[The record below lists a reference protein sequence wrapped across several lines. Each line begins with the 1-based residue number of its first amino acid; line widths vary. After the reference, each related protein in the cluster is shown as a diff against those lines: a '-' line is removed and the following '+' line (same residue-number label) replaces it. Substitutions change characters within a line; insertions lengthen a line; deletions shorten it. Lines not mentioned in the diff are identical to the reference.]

1 MGCNTTT
8 LFAYILTICNSMDDV
23 NLSTKEST
31 KSGTSQRR
39 RRLLL
44 NLGLSVAIIV
54 AGIIGAAYITKTA
67 PKARRRPPA
76 KIAPLVEVVQIQ
88 PGIHNIAV
96 QAMGTV
102 VPAREIVLESRV
114 SGEIVAL
121 HSQFTAG
128 GFLEKGSEV
137 LRIDPL
143 DYELAVTLAQAKVK
157 DSESILKVAEEEAA
171 ASIEEWRLLYKNN
184 PDDAKIP
191 ALVAKKP
198 QLEAARAKL
207 AGEQADLRKA
217 KLDLARTRI
226 RAPFNAIVRKKFVDI
241 GSQVSSQEQLAELI
255 GTDIY
260 WIQASIPV
268 GRLNWI
274 TIPRQSAETGST
286 VRIIHRNEYEYTGA
300 VIKLLGDLEQE
311 GRMARVLIEV
321 RDPLGL
327 NIKGKTRLP
336 LLIGEYVRL
345 EIQGQQ
351 LDNVYRIPR
360 TALRENTRIWVA
372 SSEDTLKIR
381 DINVL
386 WRDTQTVLFRDGLQ
400 PGDRLIVSELPT
412 PVDGMT
418 LQIAK

>member
-1 MGCNTTT
+1 MDEQIITADETTRT
-8 LFAYILTICNSMDDV
+8 GRFRS
-23 NLSTKEST
+23 
-31 KSGTSQRR
+31 R

-44 NLGLSVAIIV
+44 NIGLSLAVIV
-54 AGIIGAAYITKTA
+54 AAIIGAAYITKTA

-76 KIAPLVEVVQIQ
+76 KIAPLVEVAQIQ
-88 PGIHNIAV
+88 PGIHNVAV

-102 VPAREIVLESRV
+102 VPAKEIVLESRV

-121 HSQFTAG
+121 HPQFTVG

-143 DYELAVTLAQAKVK
+143 DYELAVTLAQARVK

-171 ASIEEWRLLYKNN
+171 AAIEEWRLLYKNN
-184 PDDAKIP
+184 PQNAEIP
-191 ALVAKKP
+191 ALVAKEP

-207 AGEQADLRKA
+207 AAEKADLQKA

-226 RAPFNAIVRKKFVDI
+226 KAPFNAIVRNKFVDI
-241 GSQVSSQEQLAELI
+241 GSQVSGQEQLAELI
-255 GTDIY
+255 GTDVY

-268 GRLNWI
+268 DRLNWI
-274 TIPRQSAETGST
+274 TIPRQSTETGSS
-286 VRIIHRNEYEYTGA
+286 VRIFHRNAYEHNGT

-327 NIKGKTRLP
+327 RRKEKAQLP

-345 EIQGQQ
+345 EISGRQ

-360 TALRENTRIWVA
+360 TALRDSNRIWVA
-372 SSEDTLKIR
+372 SSQDTLKIR
-381 DINVL
+381 EVDIL
-386 WRDTQTVLFRDGLQ
+386 WRDSETVLFRDGLR
-400 PGDRLIVSELPT
+400 PGDRLIVSELST
-412 PVDGMT
+412 PVDGMAV
-418 LQIAK
+418 QIAR

>member
-1 MGCNTTT
+1 MDEQITTADET
-8 LFAYILTICNSMDDV
+8 TRTGRSR
-23 NLSTKEST
+23 S
-31 KSGTSQRR
+31 R

-44 NLGLSVAIIV
+44 NIGLSLAVIV
-54 AGIIGAAYITKTA
+54 AGVIGATYITKTA

-76 KIAPLVEVVQIQ
+76 KIAPLVEVAQIQ
-88 PGIHNIAV
+88 PGIHNVAV

-102 VPAREIVLESRV
+102 VPAKEIVLESRV

-121 HSQFTAG
+121 HPQFTVG

-143 DYELAVTLAQAKVK
+143 DYELAVTLAQARVK

-171 ASIEEWRLLYKNN
+171 AAIEEWRLLYNN
-184 PDDAKIP
+184 KPENAKIP
-191 ALVAKKP
+191 ALVAKEP

-207 AGEQADLRKA
+207 AAEKADLQKA

-226 RAPFNAIVRKKFVDI
+226 KAPFNAIVRKKFVDI
-241 GSQVSSQEQLAELI
+241 GSQVSGQEQLAELI
-255 GTDIY
+255 GTDVY

-268 GRLNWI
+268 DRLNWI
-274 TIPRQSAETGST
+274 TIPRQASQTGSK
-286 VRIIHRNEYEYTGA
+286 VSIFHRNTYGHSGT

-327 NIKGKTRLP
+327 SQKEKSQLP

-345 EIQGQQ
+345 EISGRQ

-360 TALRENTRIWVA
+360 TALRDDSRIWVA
-372 SSEDTLKIR
+372 SSEDTLNIR
-381 DINVL
+381 EVDIL
-386 WRDTQTVLFRDGLQ
+386 WRDSQTVLFRDGLM
-400 PGDRLIVSELPT
+400 PGDRLITSELPT
-412 PVDGMT
+412 PVDGMAV
-418 LQIAK
+418 QIAR

>member
-1 MGCNTTT
+1 MDEQIKTAKETTRT
-8 LFAYILTICNSMDDV
+8 GRSR
-23 NLSTKEST
+23 S
-31 KSGTSQRR
+31 R
-39 RRLLL
+39 RRLII
-44 NLGLSVAIIV
+44 NIGLSLAVIV

-76 KIAPLVEVVQIQ
+76 KIAPLVEVARIT
-88 PGIHNIAV
+88 PGVHNVAV

-121 HSQFTAG
+121 HPQFAVG

-143 DYELAVTLAQAKVK
+143 DYELAVTLAQARVK
-157 DSESILKVAEEEAA
+157 DSESVLKVAEEEAA
-171 ASIEEWRLLYKNN
+171 AAIEEWRLLYKNN
-184 PDDAKIP
+184 PEDAKIP
-191 ALVAKKP
+191 ALVAKEP

-217 KLDLARTRI
+217 RLDLERTRI
-226 RAPFNAIVRKKFVDI
+226 KAPFNAIVRNQFVDL
-241 GSQVSSQEQLAELI
+241 GSQVSSQEQLAELV

-260 WIQASIPV
+260 WVQASIPV
-268 GRLNWI
+268 DRLNWI
-274 TIPRQSAETGST
+274 MIPRQASETGSI
-286 VRIIHRNEYEYTGA
+286 VRIFHRNDFEHQGT

-321 RDPLGL
+321 KDPLGL
-327 NIKGKTRLP
+327 SPKAKKQLP

-345 EIQGQQ
+345 EIDGRR

-360 TALRENTRIWVA
+360 AALREDTRIWVA
-372 SSEDTLKIR
+372 SSENTLKIR
-381 DINVL
+381 EVDVL
-386 WRDTQTVLFRDGLQ
+386 WRDAETVLFKDGLE
-400 PGDRLIVSELPT
+400 PGDRLIISELPT
-412 PVDGMT
+412 PVEGMAI
-418 LQIAK
+418 QIAQ

>member
-1 MGCNTTT
+1 
-8 LFAYILTICNSMDDV
+8 MDDKAV
-23 NLSTKEST
+23 TEDATTQSRFSR
-31 KSGTSQRR
+31 SR
-39 RRLLL
+39 RRLII
-44 NLGLSVAIIV
+44 NIGLSVAVII

-76 KIAPLVEVVQIQ
+76 KIAPLVEVARIQ
-88 PGIHNIAV
+88 PGVHNVAV

-121 HSQFTAG
+121 HPQFTIG

-143 DYELAVTLAQAKVK
+143 DYELAVTLAQARVK
-157 DSESILKVAEEEAA
+157 DSESVLKVAEEEAA
-171 ASIEEWRLLYKNN
+171 AAIEEWRLLYKNN
-184 PDDAKIP
+184 PEDAKIP
-191 ALVAKKP
+191 ALVAKEP

-217 KLDLARTRI
+217 RLDLERTRI
-226 RAPFNAIVRKKFVDI
+226 KAPFNAIVRKKFVDL
-241 GSQVSSQEQLAELI
+241 GSQVSGQEQLAELV

-260 WIQASIPV
+260 WVQASIPV
-268 GRLNWI
+268 DRLNWI
-274 TIPRQSAETGST
+274 TIPRQASETGSN
-286 VRIIHRNEYEYTGA
+286 VRIFHRNDFEHQGK

-321 RDPLGL
+321 KDPLGL
-327 NIKGKTRLP
+327 ILKDKTQLP

-345 EIQGQQ
+345 EIKGRQI
-351 LDNVYRIPR
+351 DNVYRIPR
-360 TALRENTRIWVA
+360 SALREDTRIWVA
-372 SSEDTLKIR
+372 TSEDTLKIR
-381 DINVL
+381 EVDVL
-386 WRDTQTVLFRDGLQ
+386 WRDAETVLFKDGLE

-412 PVDGMT
+412 PVEGMAV
-418 LQIAK
+418 QIAR

>member
-1 MGCNTTT
+1 
-8 LFAYILTICNSMDDV
+8 MDDV
-23 NLSTKEST
+23 NISTKAST
-31 KSGTSQRR
+31 KTGTSTRR
-39 RRLLL
+39 RRLLI
-44 NLGLSVAIIV
+44 NIGLSLAVIV
-54 AGIIGAAYITKTA
+54 AGIIGADYITKTA

-76 KIAPLVEVVQIQ
+76 KIAPLVEVARIQ
-88 PGIHNIAV
+88 PGIHNVAV

-121 HSQFTAG
+121 HPQFTVG

-137 LRIDPL
+137 LRIDPV
-143 DYELAVTLAQAKVK
+143 DYELAVTLAQARVK

-171 ASIEEWRLLYKNN
+171 AAIEEWRLLYKEKPEDN
-184 PDDAKIP
+184 KIP
-191 ALVAKKP
+191 ALVAKEP

-207 AGEQADLRKA
+207 AGDKADLRKA
-217 KLDLARTRI
+217 KLDLDRTRI
-226 RAPFNAIVRKKFVDI
+226 LAPFNAIVRKKFVDV
-241 GSQVSSQEQLAELI
+241 GSQVSSQEQLAELV

-268 GRLNWI
+268 DRLNWI
-274 TIPRQSAETGST
+274 RIPRQTSETGSK
-286 VRIIHRNEYEYTGA
+286 VRIFHRNEYEHSGT

-327 NIKGKTRLP
+327 SAKEKEQLP
-336 LLIGEYVRL
+336 LLIGEYLRL
-345 EIQGQQ
+345 EIQGRQ

-360 TALRENTRIWVA
+360 SALRENTRIWVA
-372 SSEDTLKIR
+372 SSNDTLKIR
-381 DINVL
+381 EVDVL
-386 WRDTQTVLFRDGLQ
+386 WRDTQTVLFRDGLE

-412 PVDGMT
+412 PVESMAV
-418 LQIAK
+418 QIAR

>member
-1 MGCNTTT
+1 
-8 LFAYILTICNSMDDV
+8 MDDRIA
-23 NLSTKEST
+23 TAEK
-31 KSGTSQRR
+31 KSETTPSRSR
-39 RRLLL
+39 RRLII
-44 NLGLSVAIIV
+44 NIGLSLAVIV
-54 AGIIGAAYITKTA
+54 AGVIGAAYITKTA

-76 KIAPLVEVVQIQ
+76 KIAPLVEVAQIE
-88 PGIHNIAV
+88 PGIHDVAV

-121 HSQFTAG
+121 HPQFTVG

-143 DYELAVTLAQAKVK
+143 DYELAVTLAQARVK
-157 DSESILKVAEEEAA
+157 DSESVLKVAEEEAA

-184 PDDAKIP
+184 PEDAKIP

-207 AGEQADLRKA
+207 AAEQADLRKA
-217 KLDLARTRI
+217 KLDLERTRI

-241 GSQVSSQEQLAELI
+241 GSQVSSQEQLAELV
-255 GTDIY
+255 GTDAY
-260 WIQASIPV
+260 WIQASVPV
-268 GRLNWI
+268 DRLNWI
-274 TIPRQSAETGST
+274 SIPRQPNENGSK
-286 VRIIHRNEYEYTGA
+286 VRIFHRNAYEHSGT

-321 RDPLGL
+321 KDPLGL
-327 NIKGKTRLP
+327 KEKGKTQLP

-345 EIQGQQ
+345 EIQGRQ

-360 TALRENTRIWVA
+360 SALRENSRIWVA
-372 SSEDTLKIR
+372 SSKDTLKIR
-381 DINVL
+381 EVDVL
-386 WRDTQTVLFRDGLQ
+386 WRDTHTVLFRDGLE

-412 PVDGMT
+412 PVDGMAVQVT
-418 LQIAK
+418 R

>member
-1 MGCNTTT
+1 
-8 LFAYILTICNSMDDV
+8 MDEQIITAD
-23 NLSTKEST
+23 E
-31 KSGTSQRR
+31 TSRTGRFRSR

-44 NLGLSVAIIV
+44 NIGLSLAVIV
-54 AGIIGAAYITKTA
+54 AAIIGAAYITKTA

-76 KIAPLVEVVQIQ
+76 KIAPLVEVAQIQ
-88 PGIHNIAV
+88 PGIHNVAV

-102 VPAREIVLESRV
+102 VPAKEIVLESRV

-121 HSQFTAG
+121 HPQFTVG

-137 LRIDPL
+137 LHIDPL
-143 DYELAVTLAQAKVK
+143 DYELAVTLAQARVK

-171 ASIEEWRLLYKNN
+171 AAIEEWRLLYKNN
-184 PDDAKIP
+184 PQNAEIP
-191 ALVAKKP
+191 ALVAKEP

-207 AGEQADLRKA
+207 AAEKADLQKA

-226 RAPFNAIVRKKFVDI
+226 KAPFNAIVRNKFVDI
-241 GSQVSSQEQLAELI
+241 GSQVSGQEQLAELI
-255 GTDIY
+255 GTDVY

-268 GRLNWI
+268 DRLNWI
-274 TIPRQSAETGST
+274 TIPRQSTETGSS
-286 VRIIHRNEYEYTGA
+286 VRIFHRNAYEHNGT

-327 NIKGKTRLP
+327 RRKEKAQLP

-345 EIQGQQ
+345 EISGRQ

-360 TALRENTRIWVA
+360 TALRDSNRIWVA
-372 SSEDTLKIR
+372 SSQDTLKIR
-381 DINVL
+381 EVDIL
-386 WRDTQTVLFRDGLQ
+386 WRDSETVLFRDGLR
-400 PGDRLIVSELPT
+400 PGDRLIVSELST
-412 PVDGMT
+412 PVDGMAV
-418 LQIAK
+418 QIAR

>member
-1 MGCNTTT
+1 MDEQIITADETTRT
-8 LFAYILTICNSMDDV
+8 DRSR
-23 NLSTKEST
+23 S
-31 KSGTSQRR
+31 R

-44 NLGLSVAIIV
+44 NIGLSLAVIV
-54 AGIIGAAYITKTA
+54 AAVIGAAYITKTA

-76 KIAPLVEVVQIQ
+76 KIAPLVEVAQIQ
-88 PGIHNIAV
+88 PGIHNVAV

-102 VPAREIVLESRV
+102 VPAKEIVLESRV

-121 HSQFTAG
+121 HPQFTVG

-143 DYELAVTLAQAKVK
+143 DYELAVTLAQARVK

-171 ASIEEWRLLYKNN
+171 AAIEEWRLLYKNN
-184 PDDAKIP
+184 PQNAEIP
-191 ALVAKKP
+191 ALVAKEP

-207 AGEQADLRKA
+207 AAEKADLQKA

-226 RAPFNAIVRKKFVDI
+226 KAPFNAIVRKKFVDI
-241 GSQVSSQEQLAELI
+241 GSQVSGQEQLAELI
-255 GTDIY
+255 GTDVY

-268 GRLNWI
+268 DRLNWI
-274 TIPRQSAETGST
+274 TIPRQSTETGSS
-286 VRIIHRNEYEYTGA
+286 VRIFHRNAYEHNGT

-327 NIKGKTRLP
+327 RRKEKAQLP

-345 EIQGQQ
+345 EISGRQ

-360 TALRENTRIWVA
+360 TALRDSNRIWVA
-372 SSEDTLKIR
+372 SSQDTLKIR
-381 DINVL
+381 EVDIL
-386 WRDTQTVLFRDGLQ
+386 WRDSETVLFRDGLQ

-412 PVDGMT
+412 PVDGMAV
-418 LQIAK
+418 QIAR

>member
-1 MGCNTTT
+1 
-8 LFAYILTICNSMDDV
+8 MDEQIITAD
-23 NLSTKEST
+23 E
-31 KSGTSQRR
+31 TSRTGRFRSR

-44 NLGLSVAIIV
+44 NIGLSLAVIV
-54 AGIIGAAYITKTA
+54 AAIIGAAYITKTA

-76 KIAPLVEVVQIQ
+76 KIAPLVEVAQIQ
-88 PGIHNIAV
+88 PGIHNVAV

-102 VPAREIVLESRV
+102 VPAKEIVLESRV

-121 HSQFTAG
+121 HPQFTVG

-143 DYELAVTLAQAKVK
+143 DYELAVTLAQARVK

-171 ASIEEWRLLYKNN
+171 AAIEEWRLLYKNN
-184 PDDAKIP
+184 PQNAEIP
-191 ALVAKKP
+191 ALVAKEP

-207 AGEQADLRKA
+207 AAEKADLQKA

-226 RAPFNAIVRKKFVDI
+226 KAPFNAIVRKKFVDI
-241 GSQVSSQEQLAELI
+241 GSQVSGQEQLAELI
-255 GTDIY
+255 GTDVY

-268 GRLNWI
+268 DRLNWI
-274 TIPRQSAETGST
+274 TIPRQSTETGSS
-286 VRIIHRNEYEYTGA
+286 VRIFHRNAYEHNGT

-327 NIKGKTRLP
+327 HQKEKTQLP

-345 EIQGQQ
+345 EISGRQ

-360 TALRENTRIWVA
+360 TALRDSNRIWVA
-372 SSEDTLKIR
+372 SSQDTLKIR
-381 DINVL
+381 EVDIL
-386 WRDTQTVLFRDGLQ
+386 WRDSETVLFRDGLQ
-400 PGDRLIVSELPT
+400 PGDRLILSELST
-412 PVDGMT
+412 PVDGMAV
-418 LQIAK
+418 QIAR

>member
-1 MGCNTTT
+1 
-8 LFAYILTICNSMDDV
+8 
-23 NLSTKEST
+23 
-31 KSGTSQRR
+31 
-39 RRLLL
+39 
-44 NLGLSVAIIV
+44 V
-54 AGIIGAAYITKTA
+54 AGIIGAAHITKTA

-76 KIAPLVEVVQIQ
+76 KIAPLVEVARIQ
-88 PGIHNIAV
+88 PGIHNVAV

-121 HSQFTAG
+121 HPQFTVG

-137 LRIDPL
+137 LRIDPV
-143 DYELAVTLAQAKVK
+143 DYELAVTLAQARVK

-171 ASIEEWRLLYKNN
+171 AAIEEWRLLYKEKPEDN
-184 PDDAKIP
+184 KIP
-191 ALVAKKP
+191 ALVAKEP

-207 AGEQADLRKA
+207 AGDKADLRKA
-217 KLDLARTRI
+217 KLDLDRTRI
-226 RAPFNAIVRKKFVDI
+226 LAPFNAIVRKKFVDV
-241 GSQVSSQEQLAELI
+241 GSQVSSQEQLAELV

-268 GRLNWI
+268 DRLNWI
-274 TIPRQSAETGST
+274 RIPRQTSETGSK
-286 VRIIHRNEYEYTGA
+286 VRIFHRNEYEHSGT

-327 NIKGKTRLP
+327 SAKEKEQLP
-336 LLIGEYVRL
+336 LLIGEYLRL
-345 EIQGQQ
+345 EIQGRQ

-360 TALRENTRIWVA
+360 SALRENTRIWVA
-372 SSEDTLKIR
+372 SSNDTLKIR
-381 DINVL
+381 EVDVL
-386 WRDTQTVLFRDGLQ
+386 WRDTQTVLFRDGLE

-412 PVDGMT
+412 PVEGMAV
-418 LQIAK
+418 QIAR

>member
-1 MGCNTTT
+1 MDEHSKTT
-8 LFAYILTICNSMDDV
+8 DD
-23 NLSTKEST
+23 
-31 KSGTSQRR
+31 TSQTRRTRSR
-39 RRLLL
+39 RRLFL
-44 NLGLSVAIIV
+44 NIGLSLAVIV

-76 KIAPLVEVVQIQ
+76 KIAPLVEVARIQ
-88 PGIHNIAV
+88 PGIHTVAV

-121 HSQFTAG
+121 HPQFTVG

-143 DYELAVTLAQAKVK
+143 DYELAVTLAEARVK
-157 DSESILKVAEEEAA
+157 DSESVLKVAEEEAA
-171 ASIEEWRLLYKNN
+171 AAVEEWRLLNN
-184 PDDAKIP
+184 DNPENAEIP
-191 ALVAKKP
+191 TLVAKEP

-207 AGEQADLRKA
+207 AAEKADLQKA

-226 RAPFNAIVRKKFVDI
+226 KAPFNAIVRKKFVDF
-241 GSQVSSQEQLAELI
+241 GSQVSGQEQLAELI
-255 GTDIY
+255 GIDIY

-268 GRLNWI
+268 DRLNWI
-274 TIPRQSAETGST
+274 TIPRQSVETGSR
-286 VRIIHRNEYEYTGA
+286 VRIYHRNAYEHDGT

-327 NIKGKTRLP
+327 NEKGKTQLP

-345 EIQGQQ
+345 EIKGRQ
-351 LDNVYRIPR
+351 LDDVYRIPR
-360 TALRENTRIWVA
+360 AALRENSRVWVA
-372 SSEDTLKIR
+372 SGKDMLKIR
-381 DINVL
+381 DIDVL
-386 WRDTQTVLFRDGLQ
+386 WRDAQTVLFRDGLQ

-412 PVDGMT
+412 PVDGMPV
-418 LQIAK
+418 QIAQ

>member
-1 MGCNTTT
+1 
-8 LFAYILTICNSMDDV
+8 MDEQIITAD
-23 NLSTKEST
+23 E
-31 KSGTSQRR
+31 TSRTGRFRSR

-44 NLGLSVAIIV
+44 NIGLSLAVIV
-54 AGIIGAAYITKTA
+54 AAIIGAAYITKTA

-76 KIAPLVEVVQIQ
+76 KIAPLVEVAQIQ
-88 PGIHNIAV
+88 PGIHNVAV

-102 VPAREIVLESRV
+102 VPAKEIVLESRV

-121 HSQFTAG
+121 HPQFTVG

-137 LRIDPL
+137 LHIDPL
-143 DYELAVTLAQAKVK
+143 DYELAVTLAQARVK

-171 ASIEEWRLLYKNN
+171 AAIEEWRLLYKNN
-184 PDDAKIP
+184 PQNAEIP
-191 ALVAKKP
+191 ALVAKEP

-207 AGEQADLRKA
+207 AAEKADLQKA

-226 RAPFNAIVRKKFVDI
+226 KAPFNAIVRNKFVDI
-241 GSQVSSQEQLAELI
+241 GSQVSGQEQLAELI
-255 GTDIY
+255 GTDVY

-268 GRLNWI
+268 DRLNWI
-274 TIPRQSAETGST
+274 TIPRQSTETGSS
-286 VRIIHRNEYEYTGA
+286 VRIFHRNAYEHNGT

-327 NIKGKTRLP
+327 RRKEKAQLP

-345 EIQGQQ
+345 EISGRQ

-360 TALRENTRIWVA
+360 TALRDSNRIWVA
-372 SSEDTLKIR
+372 SSQDTLKIR
-381 DINVL
+381 EVDIL
-386 WRDTQTVLFRDGLQ
+386 WRDSETVLFRDGLQ
-400 PGDRLIVSELPT
+400 PGDRLIVSELST
-412 PVDGMT
+412 PVDGMAV
-418 LQIAK
+418 QIAR